1 MNKLFYILD
10 RYKYGFVAAFAVYI
24 AVFIYLEIET
34 VERAFPIQ
42 PFFDQTSV
50 EIIKDELELTPE
62 NFEIQSNQEAGPVKN
77 MARDVNDT
85 RQRSIDDYNEN
96 KATASSSAKSIEQSV
111 KDFERQLFVEA
122 GGAEKRKAIQQ
133 EMDNRKNL
141 AAKATSSATK
151 QTATN
156 QKGGNTA
163 FAGNV
168 MVDWSLADRSP
179 HQNNNWYVRNP
190 GYTCG
195 HGSFGRVYVQISV
208 NSNGS
213 VTNAVYLPAKSSN
226 ANGCMIEQAVKYAK
240 ISRFSFSANAP
251 KSQEG
256 SILYTFVAQ

>member
-24 AVFIYLEIET
+24 GVFIYLELET

-42 PFFDQTSV
+42 PFFDQSSV
-50 EIIKDELELTPE
+50 EIVKDELELTPE
-62 NFEIQSNQEAGPVKN
+62 NIEIQSIQQAGSVKN
-77 MARDVNDT
+77 MARDVHDT
-85 RQRSIDDYNEN
+85 RQRSMDDYNEN
-96 KATASSSAKSIEQSV
+96 KAMTSSTAQSVEQSV
-111 KDFERQLFVEA
+111 KDYERQLFAEA

-141 AAKATSSATK
+141 AIKASSSASK
-151 QTATN
+151 QSPTN
-156 QKGGNTA
+156 QKGGNSA

-168 MVDWSLADRSP
+168 MVDWSLTDRSP

-195 HGSFGRVYVQISV
+195 HGSAGRVYVQIAV
-208 NSNGS
+208 NANGS
-213 VTNAVYLPAKSSN
+213 VTNAIYIPTKSSN

-240 ISRFSFSANAP
+240 LSRFSYSANAP
-251 KSQEG
+251 KTQEG

>member
-24 AVFIYLEIET
+24 GVFIYLEIET
-34 VERAFPIQ
+34 VEQSFPVQ
-42 PFFDQTSV
+42 PFFEQSSV
-50 EIIKDELELTPE
+50 EIVKDELELTPE
-62 NFEIQSNQEAGPVKN
+62 NIEIQATQQAGPVKN

-85 RQRSIDDYNEN
+85 RQRSIDDYDEN
-96 KATASSSAKSIEQSV
+96 KASSTSAKSVEQSV
-111 KDFERQLFVEA
+111 KDYERQLFAEA

-133 EMDNRKNL
+133 EMENRKNQTN
-141 AAKATSSATK
+141 KPNSSSK
-151 QTATN
+151 QTTTN
-156 QKGGNTA
+156 LKGGNTA

-195 HGSFGRVYVQISV
+195 HGATGRVYVQITV
-208 NSNGS
+208 NANGS
-213 VTNAVYLPAKSSN
+213 VTNATYIPSKSST

-240 ISRFSFSANAP
+240 MSRFSYSSSAP
-251 KSQEG
+251 KAQEG
-256 SILYTFVAQ
+256 NILYTFVAQ

>member
-1 MNKLFYILD
+1 VNKLFYILD

-24 AVFIYLEIET
+24 GVFIYLEIET
-34 VERAFPIQ
+34 VEQSFPVQ
-42 PFFDQTSV
+42 PFFEQSSV
-50 EIIKDELELTPE
+50 EIVKDELELTPE
-62 NFEIQSNQEAGPVKN
+62 NIEIQASQQAGPVKN

-85 RQRSIDDYNEN
+85 RQRSMDDYDEN
-96 KATASSSAKSIEQSV
+96 KASSTSAKSVEQSV
-111 KDFERQLFVEA
+111 KEYERQLFAET

-133 EMDNRKNL
+133 EMENRKNQPT
-141 AAKATSSATK
+141 KTSSSSK
-151 QTATN
+151 QSTSN

-195 HGSFGRVYVQISV
+195 HGSTGRVYIQISV
-208 NSNGS
+208 NANGS
-213 VTNAVYLPAKSSN
+213 VTNATYVPSKSSN

-240 ISRFSFSANAP
+240 MSRFSYSSSAP
-251 KSQEG
+251 KAQEG
-256 SILYTFVAQ
+256 NILYTFVAQ